1 VIMGFLLSLPPP
13 MPGFLLLLPGLAL
26 IASQFGRV
34 ARALDHGEGMM
45 CNVYLRICGRSGTQ

>member
-1 VIMGFLLSLPPP
+1 MGFLLSLPPP